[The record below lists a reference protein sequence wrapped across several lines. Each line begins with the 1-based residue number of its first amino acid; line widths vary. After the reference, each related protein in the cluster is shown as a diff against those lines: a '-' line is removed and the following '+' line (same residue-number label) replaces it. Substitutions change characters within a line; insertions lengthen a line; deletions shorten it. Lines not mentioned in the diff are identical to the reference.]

1 MKKRFSNKVVVCILV
16 LALALLTFSA
26 CSKNAGQSNTDN
38 KTSAQPKTKTIVD
51 QSGRSVVIPDKIDR
65 VVSTS
70 MVPLPAVYYLVM
82 GSMDKMVAIHPG
94 SLSAAKSSMLARLA
108 PDVLN
113 MKTEFISNDI
123 VNMEELLALKP
134 DIVFY
139 RSLNDDETKQLEG
152 AGLTAIGIN
161 PNYDPN
167 GNVINALNSWLEL
180 VGKVMGQE
188 NRTEKII
195 QHSKSVEKEILAK
208 TAAIAEKDKPRVLFL
223 YKHAGGKIEVA
234 GSNFFSQYWLET
246 TGAINVAAELK
257 GATSVNMEQIYSWN
271 PDKIY
276 ITNFTE
282 VQPADLYNNTIEGE
296 DWSQL
301 KAVQNKE
308 VYKNPL
314 GIYRW
319 FPPSGDAP
327 LMLKW
332 LAQHNHPSLFTYD
345 MNKEIKTYYSEFY
358 GYNLT
363 DDEVR
368 LILNPVYG
376 AAAGAYVKR

>member
-1 MKKRFSNKVVVCILV
+1 MKKRLKPVVACVLLLALILV
-16 LALALLTFSA
+16 IMSA
-26 CSKNAGQSNTDN
+26 CSKNTSSPTQSTSAKN
-38 KTSAQPKTKTIVD
+38 KTVVD
-51 QSGRSVVIPDKIDR
+51 QSGRTVVIPDKIDR

-70 MVPLPAVYYLVM
+70 MAPLPSVYYLVM
-82 GSMDKMVAIHPG
+82 GSMDKMIAIHPG

-108 PDVLN
+108 PDILN
-113 MKTEFISNDI
+113 MKTDFISNDI
-123 VNMEELLALKP
+123 VNMEELIALKP
-134 DIVFY
+134 DVVFY
-139 RSLNDDETKQLEG
+139 RSLNDDETKQLDG
-152 AGLTAIGIN
+152 AGITAVGVN

-167 GNVINALNSWLEL
+167 GNVIIALNSWLEL

-188 NRTEKII
+188 NRTDKII
-195 QHSKSVEKEILAK
+195 QHSKNVEKEILDK
-208 TAAIAEKDKPRVLFL
+208 VTGMSEKEKPRILFL
-223 YKHAGGKIEVA
+223 YKYSNGKIQVA
-234 GSNFFSQYWLET
+234 GSNFFSQYWAET

-257 GATSVNMEQIYSWN
+257 GATDVNMEQIYKWN

-282 VQPADLYNNTIEGE
+282 VQPKDLLNNAMEGQ

-308 VYKNPL
+308 VYKIPL

-332 LAQHNHPSLFTYD
+332 LAHHNHPDFFKYD
-345 MNKEIKTYYSEFY
+345 INKEIKTYYREFY

-363 DDEVR
+363 DDEVS
-368 LILNPVYG
+368 LILHPVYG
-376 AAAGAYVKR
+376 AAAGAYVNR

>member
-1 MKKRFSNKVVVCILV
+1 MKKCLKPVVACVLL
-16 LALALLTFSA
+16 LALILIIMTA
-26 CSKNAGQSNTDN
+26 CSKNTSSPTQSTNAKN
-38 KTSAQPKTKTIVD
+38 KTVVD
-51 QSGRSVVIPDKIDR
+51 QSGRTVVIPDKIDR

-70 MVPLPAVYYLVM
+70 MAPLPSVYYLVM
-82 GSMDKMVAIHPG
+82 GSMDKMIAIHPG
-94 SLSAAKSSMLARLA
+94 SLSAAESSMLARLA
-108 PDVLN
+108 PDILH
-113 MKTEFISNDI
+113 MKTDFISNDI
-123 VNMEELLALKP
+123 VNMEELIALKP
-134 DIVFY
+134 DVVFY
-139 RSLNDDETKQLEG
+139 RSLNDDETKQLDG
-152 AGLTAIGIN
+152 AGITAVGVN

-167 GNVINALNSWLEL
+167 GNVIVALNSWLEL

-188 NRTEKII
+188 NRTDRII
-195 QHSKSVEKEILAK
+195 QHSKNVEKEILDK
-208 TAAIAEKDKPRVLFL
+208 VTGMSEKDKPRILFL
-223 YKHAGGKIEVA
+223 YKYNNGKIQVA
-234 GSNFFSQYWLET
+234 GSNFFSQYWAET

-257 GATSVNMEQIYSWN
+257 GATDVNMEQIYKWN

-282 VQPADLYNNTIEGE
+282 VQPEDLLNNAMEGQ

-308 VYKNPL
+308 VYKIPL

-332 LAQHNHPSLFTYD
+332 LAQHNHPDLFKYD
-345 MNKEIKTYYSEFY
+345 INKEIKTYYSDFY

-363 DDEVR
+363 DDEVN
-368 LILNPVYG
+368 LILHPVYG
-376 AAAGAYVKR
+376 AAAGAYVNR